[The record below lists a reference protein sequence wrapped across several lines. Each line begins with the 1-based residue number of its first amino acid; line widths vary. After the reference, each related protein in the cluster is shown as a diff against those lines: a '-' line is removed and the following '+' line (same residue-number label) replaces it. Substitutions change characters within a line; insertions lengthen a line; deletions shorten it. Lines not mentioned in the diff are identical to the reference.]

1 MIEFKLTIENQRSF
15 NLCTCEELRKV
26 SLCFAFSKSFKFDA
40 YNTCENAT
48 SKTQHYDGWMRRW
61 KQACFKG
68 NTKWAVYG
76 ALHRLREEKKK
87 KMCWLQFCEFHGLFV
102 FPSWILSEGDASWFW
117 QELDKQRLKIPLF
130 WGKLEMK
137 CTSQSWIQNGKIKS
151 TKSES
156 GRKIE
161 MSRMKIAKSSIV
173 ITCSKW

>member
-48 SKTQHYDGWMRRW
+48 CKTQHYDGWMRRW
-61 KQACFKG
+61 KHARFKG

-76 ALHRLREEKKK
+76 ALHRLCEEKKK
-87 KMCWLQFCEFHGLFV
+87 ILCWLQFCEFHGLFV

-130 WGKLEMK
+130 WGKTWNEMHFTELNSK
-137 CTSQSWIQNGKIKS
+137 REDQKHEQWKWAKNWNEQNENCQKQH
-151 TKSES
+151 
-156 GRKIE
+156 
-161 MSRMKIAKSSIV
+161 
-173 ITCSKW
+173 CNYL

>member
-48 SKTQHYDGWMRRW
+48 CKTQHYDGWMRRW
-61 KQACFKG
+61 KQARF

-76 ALHRLREEKKK
+76 ALHRLCEEKKK
-87 KMCWLQFCEFHGLFV
+87 ILCWHQFCEFHGLFV

-130 WGKLEMK
+130 WGKSWNEMHFTELNSK
-137 CTSQSWIQNGKIKS
+137 REDQKHEKWKWAKNWNEQNENCQKQH
-151 TKSES
+151 
-156 GRKIE
+156 
-161 MSRMKIAKSSIV
+161 
-173 ITCSKW
+173 CNYL

>member
-48 SKTQHYDGWMRRW
+48 CKTQHYDGWMRRW
-61 KQACFKG
+61 KQARFKG

-76 ALHRLREEKKK
+76 ALHRLCEEKKK
-87 KMCWLQFCEFHGLFV
+87 ILCWLQFCEFHGLFV

-117 QELDKQRLKIPLF
+117 HELDKQRLKIPLF
-130 WGKLEMK
+130 WGKTWNEMHFTELNSK
-137 CTSQSWIQNGKIKS
+137 REDQKHEKWKWAKNWNEQN
-151 TKSES
+151 ENCQ
-156 GRKIE
+156 E
-161 MSRMKIAKSSIV
+161 QH
-173 ITCSKW
+173 CNYL

>member
-48 SKTQHYDGWMRRW
+48 CKTQHYDGWMRRW
-61 KQACFKG
+61 KQARFKR
-68 NTKWAVYG
+68 NTKWAEYG
-76 ALHRLREEKKK
+76 ALHRLCEEKKK
-87 KMCWLQFCEFHGLFV
+87 ILCWLQFCEFHGLFV

-130 WGKLEMK
+130 WGKTWNEMHFTELNSK
-137 CTSQSWIQNGKIKS
+137 REDQKHEKWKWAKNWNEQN
-151 TKSES
+151 ENCQ
-156 GRKIE
+156 E
-161 MSRMKIAKSSIV
+161 HH
-173 ITCSKW
+173 CNYL

>member
-48 SKTQHYDGWMRRW
+48 CKTQHYDGWMRRW
-61 KQACFKG
+61 KQARF

-76 ALHRLREEKKK
+76 ALHRLCEEKKK
-87 KMCWLQFCEFHGLFV
+87 ILCWLQFCEFQGLFV
-102 FPSWILSEGDASWFW
+102 FPSWILSQGDASWFW

-130 WGKLEMK
+130 W
-137 CTSQSWIQNGKIKS
+137 
-151 TKSES
+151 
-156 GRKIE
+156 
-161 MSRMKIAKSSIV
+161 AKSWNEMHF
-173 ITCSKW
+173 TELNSKREDQKHEKWKWAKNWNEQNENCQKQHCNYL